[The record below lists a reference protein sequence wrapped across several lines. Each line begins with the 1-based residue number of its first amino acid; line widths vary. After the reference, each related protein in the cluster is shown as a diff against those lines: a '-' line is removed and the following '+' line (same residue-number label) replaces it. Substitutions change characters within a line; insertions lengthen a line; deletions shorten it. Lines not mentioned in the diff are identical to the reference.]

1 MRRARVWL
9 LSALGSA
16 SAVACASAFSG
27 SAAPSGEDAA
37 VPTSLPTTIVPEASP
52 EDAGTTPEGDSGTDG
67 APTYSF
73 SDDFERPDGA
83 LVPPWEETNVTRGAL
98 SIQGPD
104 GGRSR
109 FLSSDTEIGSGSQAS
124 CVRGFRANVLRS
136 EATFKLRIA
145 GFDQSD
151 GGTGETL
158 NLLSF
163 RLDTGGPDGGAGPG
177 HTIRVGLKKRST
189 TRFALFVMSQFE
201 ATQTRSNDSSLLLEL
216 GRDYEIRFFSDA
228 STPRPGVPVARALV
242 DGVEAVTLDGAGER
256 VYDHLPVGRIFFPG
270 GTQGGSGFHV
280 ELDDFSFVGRP

>member
-27 SAAPSGEDAA
+27 SAPSGEDAA

-104 GGRSR
+104 GGR
-109 FLSSDTEIGSGSQAS
+109 
-124 CVRGFRANVLRS
+124 
-136 EATFKLRIA
+136 
-145 GFDQSD
+145 
-151 GGTGETL
+151 
-158 NLLSF
+158 
-163 RLDTGGPDGGAGPG
+163 
-177 HTIRVGLKKRST
+177 
-189 TRFALFVMSQFE
+189 
-201 ATQTRSNDSSLLLEL
+201 
-216 GRDYEIRFFSDA
+216 
-228 STPRPGVPVARALV
+228 
-242 DGVEAVTLDGAGER
+242 
-256 VYDHLPVGRIFFPG
+256 
-270 GTQGGSGFHV
+270 
-280 ELDDFSFVGRP
+280 